1 MLNERKLSENEIDA
15 RLGSVKGLLK
25 NKRALVKKYGKD
37 AEKVMYGIATKQAKK
52 KVENMNLD
60 KIRSMVEDALKAP
73 VKEASPFVLAADA
86 ARDAGK
92 KEFEFPKG
100 SGKMHPVTIKQDI
113 DEEDVTENRFL
124 AASMEDLEQV
134 IRNLAHTGEM
144 SEDEAIEM
152 AIKKLEA
159 MLDGRDDLDE
169 DAEEDAKNDAD
180 DAAGWVDD
188 PRMDE
193 NTPPKPSRNFDKQAK
208 RSYDEIAGGIIKDL
222 VYLREYLENEGVDGE
237 TMRLFKKADMAFM
250 DFDEAMAYG
259 SQSRGGRSPGQ
270 LEEKVDLVHVYDKDG
285 KMFGTGERVSTSGD
299 KTLVRFDGSTEKEY
313 PTSQVKNVK
322 EDIDVGHQDDEAKMM
337 KSDLY
342 RVAKYAAEL
351 YKMLD
356 AYDDMPN
363 EVDFPHWWQAKV
375 IKARDYMVGA
385 KHYLDGEEKVDQIDA
400 MLDGPMGEMKHPQ
413 YSTASNKYAS
423 RANKPG
429 GVKNKPELDKELG
442 DTAKRAMAI
451 LKRKGMAEKKVE
463 VDDETEFKLPLKH
476 LLDKHVHEADIE
488 LSQDQMDKLHKDG
501 AVKVGGDKVVYKVNK
516 ESLTQKIKEKL
527 TARTPMKSYIK
538 DFAKS
543 KAPQFKG
550 KSKEKKREM
559 AIAAK
564 LSKQN
569 D

>member
-1 MLNERKLSENEIDA
+1 MR
-15 RLGSVKGLLK
+15 GL
-25 NKRALVKKYGKD
+25 
-37 AEKVMYGIATKQAKK
+37 
-52 KVENMNLD
+52 
-60 KIRSMVEDALKAP
+60 
-73 VKEASPFVLAADA
+73 
-86 ARDAGK
+86 
-92 KEFEFPKG
+92 
-100 SGKMHPVTIKQDI
+100 
-113 DEEDVTENRFL
+113 
-124 AASMEDLEQV
+124 
-134 IRNLAHTGEM
+134 
-144 SEDEAIEM
+144 
-152 AIKKLEA
+152 
-159 MLDGRDDLDE
+159 
-169 DAEEDAKNDAD
+169 
-180 DAAGWVDD
+180 
-188 PRMDE
+188 
-193 NTPPKPSRNFDKQAK
+193 
-208 RSYDEIAGGIIKDL
+208 
-222 VYLREYLENEGVDGE
+222 
-237 TMRLFKKADMAFM
+237 
-250 DFDEAMAYG
+250 
-259 SQSRGGRSPGQ
+259 
-270 LEEKVDLVHVYDKDG
+270 
-285 KMFGTGERVSTSGD
+285 
-299 KTLVRFDGSTEKEY
+299 
-313 PTSQVKNVK
+313 K
-322 EDIDVGHQDDEAKMM
+322 EDDSDIGHQDDEPKML

-342 RVAKYAAEL
+342 RIAKYAGEL
-351 YKMLD
+351 YKMMD

>member
-1 MLNERKLSENEIDA
+1 
-15 RLGSVKGLLK
+15 LGSVKGLLK

-60 KIRSMVEDALKAP
+60 KIRGMVEDALKAP

-100 SGKMHPVTIKQDI
+100 SGKMHPVTIKKDI
-113 DEEDVTENRFL
+113 DEASKEEEDKFHTQLDKLVHKTFGKGKHEKGMKENRFL

-134 IRNLAHTGEM
+134 VRNLAHTGEM

-152 AIKKLEA
+152 AIRKLEA

-169 DAEEDAKNDAD
+169 EVGEEDKLAGKIQKALNKSIINKI
-180 DAAGWVDD
+180 DAAELRKALNNG
-188 PRMDE
+188 
-193 NTPPKPSRNFDKQAK
+193 
-208 RSYDEIAGGIIKDL
+208 DL
-222 VYLREYLENEGVDGE
+222 DVV
-237 TMRLFKKADMAFM
+237 KKANL
-250 DFDEAMAYG
+250 DE
-259 SQSRGGRSPGQ
+259 
-270 LEEKVDLVHVYDKDG
+270 DL
-285 KMFGTGERVSTSGD
+285 
-299 KTLVRFDGSTEKEY
+299 
-313 PTSQVKNVK
+313 
-322 EDIDVGHQDDEAKMM
+322 DVGHQDNEPQML

-342 RVAKYAAEL
+342 RIAKYAAEL
-351 YKMLD
+351 YKMMD
-356 AYDDMPN
+356 AYNDMPN

-400 MLDGPMGEMKHPQ
+400 MLDGP
-413 YSTASNKYAS
+413 
-423 RANKPG
+423 
-429 GVKNKPELDKELG
+429 V
-442 DTAKRAMAI
+442 
-451 LKRKGMAEKKVE
+451 AEKKIE
-463 VDDETEFKLPLKH
+463 IDDETEFKLPLKH
-476 LLDKHVHEADIE
+476 LVDKHVHEADVE

-501 AVKVGGDKVVYKVNK
+501 AVKVGGDKVTYKVNK

>member
-1 MLNERKLSENEIDA
+1 
-15 RLGSVKGLLK
+15 
-25 NKRALVKKYGKD
+25 
-37 AEKVMYGIATKQAKK
+37 
-52 KVENMNLD
+52 
-60 KIRSMVEDALKAP
+60 
-73 VKEASPFVLAADA
+73 
-86 ARDAGK
+86 
-92 KEFEFPKG
+92 
-100 SGKMHPVTIKQDI
+100 
-113 DEEDVTENRFL
+113 
-124 AASMEDLEQV
+124 
-134 IRNLAHTGEM
+134 M

-152 AIKKLEA
+152 AIRKLEA

-193 NTPPKPSRNFDKQAK
+193 NIKKEVNLQDDDAYDNLIGPISSGMTELRQYVKQ
-208 RSYDEIAGGIIKDL
+208 YGDENANRMF
-222 VYLREYLENEGVDGE
+222 V
-237 TMRLFKKADMAFM
+237 KAYKAFV
-250 DFDEAMAYG
+250 DFDNYMAYG
-259 SQSRGGRSPGQ
+259 ETSGA
-270 LEEKVDLVHVYDKDG
+270 LEEGDL
-285 KMFGTGERVSTSGD
+285 
-299 KTLVRFDGSTEKEY
+299 
-313 PTSQVKNVK
+313 
-322 EDIDVGHQDDEAKMM
+322 DVGHQDNEPQML

-342 RVAKYAAEL
+342 RIAKYAAEL
-351 YKMLD
+351 YKMMD

-400 MLDGPMGEMKHPQ
+400 MLDGP
-413 YSTASNKYAS
+413 
-423 RANKPG
+423 
-429 GVKNKPELDKELG
+429 V
-442 DTAKRAMAI
+442 
-451 LKRKGMAEKKVE
+451 AEKKIE
-463 VDDETEFKLPLKH
+463 IDDETEFKLPLKH
-476 LLDKHVHEADIE
+476 LVDKHVHEADVE

-501 AVKVGGDKVVYKVNK
+501 AVKVGGDKVTYKVNK